1 MIFDLTKLDITI
13 ERKFNGEYNYFNPS
27 HFNGRTIFRRESK
40 FEDRLLVSDIVDD
53 LDNVLLQH
61 HTDDN
66 FLWSY
71 EDARFINDNEISVCC
86 CKRDK
91 NDIEKVINVEYKKY
105 NLTTKEFTNFKTQ
118 NAYFEKHWQFYN
130 DNIIYHVNPYTIMD
144 NNENIIFEKQIN
156 WQPWIE
162 RYGTPGLSTNVFD
175 VDEKKYL
182 LYHSYKNINGINLTY
197 YSGILC
203 LDDNLNPIAY
213 TSNCIFPSFNG
224 YQSAEYLSYFNWK
237 RSLLCSPTIVDVVFP
252 MNIIVDSD
260 HLHIY
265 AGINDFASAHI
276 KIIKSSFIDIIKN
289 EPFILL

>member
-162 RYGTPGLSTNVFD
+162 KYGNPGLSTNVFD

-197 YSGILC
+197 YCGILC

>member
-1 MIFDLTKLDITI
+1 MIFDLNNLDVEILK
-13 ERKFNGEYNYFNPS
+13 KFNGEYNYFNPS

-53 LDNVLLQH
+53 LDNVILQH

-118 NAYFEKHWQFYN
+118 NTYFEKHWQFYN

-162 RYGTPGLSTNVFD
+162 KYGNPGLSTNVFD

-182 LYHSYKNINGINLTY
+182 LYHSYKNIN
-197 YSGILC
+197 
-203 LDDNLNPIAY
+203 
-213 TSNCIFPSFNG
+213 
-224 YQSAEYLSYFNWK
+224 
-237 RSLLCSPTIVDVVFP
+237 
-252 MNIIVDSD
+252 
-260 HLHIY
+260 
-265 AGINDFASAHI
+265 
-276 KIIKSSFIDIIKN
+276 
-289 EPFILL
+289 

>member
-53 LDNVLLQH
+53 LDSVLLQH

>member
-118 NAYFEKHWQFYN
+118 NTYFEKHWQFYN

>member
-118 NAYFEKHWQFYN
+118 NTYFEKHWQFYN

-162 RYGTPGLSTNVFD
+162 KYGNHGLSTNVFD

>member
-1 MIFDLTKLDITI
+1 MIFDINYLEVEILKQFDGI
-13 ERKFNGEYNYFNPS
+13 YNYFNPS
-27 HFNGRTIFRRESK
+27 SFNNKTIFRRESI
-40 FEDRLLVSDIVDD
+40 FENKVSVSDIIDEQD
-53 LDNVLLQH
+53 TVLLQH
-61 HTDDN
+61 HTDEN
-66 FLWSY
+66 FLLSY
-71 EDARFINDNEISVCC
+71 EDARFINENEISVCC

-91 NDIEKVINVEYKKY
+91 NDIEKIINVEYKKY

-118 NAYFEKHWQFYN
+118 NTYFEKHWQFYN

-162 RYGTPGLSTNVFD
+162 KYGNPGLSTNVFD

-197 YSGILC
+197 YCGILC

-276 KIIKSSFIDIIKN
+276 KIIKSSFIDKIKN
-289 EPFILL
+289 EPFIHL